1 MTASLSSFARNV
13 HSQTG
18 EDGVIEE
25 ALRRLA
31 EHTSLDRWCVEFGA
45 WDGLHLSNTLNLIR
59 GQQYSAVLIEADPKK
74 YRELC
79 ANLPGDHLIKLQTYV
94 ELDGPRR
101 LDGILA
107 ETPIPRDFDFV
118 SIDIDGCDYYILES
132 LVDYR
137 PKLICI
143 EFNPTIPNEVEY
155 VQERS
160 FEVKR
165 GASAASLV
173 KLAEQK
179 GYTLAA
185 VTPLN
190 VFFVRTDLASHLLGD
205 DRPTLDS
212 LRDDS
217 GVKNYV
223 FSGYDGSI
231 LFSQGAVTN
240 PWNGLR
246 FTEGAMQ
253 KLPRLLRRFPSDY
266 SPVQRALFA
275 GYVLRHEPGRVLR
288 YLRRRAGR

>member
-31 EHTSLDRWCVEFGA
+31 EHVPLDRWCVEFGA

-59 GQQYSAVLIEADPKK
+59 NQQYSAVLIEADPKK

-190 VFFVRTDLASHLLGD
+190 VFFVRSDLASHLLGEE
-205 DRPTLDS
+205 RPRLDA

-217 GVKNYV
+217 AVKNYV

-231 LFSQGAVTN
+231 LFSQGSVTN

-246 FTEGAMQ
+246 FSEGALQ

-275 GYVLRHEPGRVLR
+275 GYVLRYEPGRVLR
-288 YLRRRAGR
+288 YLRRRTGR